1 MENEEKGILV
11 EQVVQAD
18 RIRTH
23 GKIHEWLFLLLR
35 FLYFGIGMLGVVL
48 GLALTYEIE
57 LNYVLLVIGTILI
70 CLLMT
75 AAWELPISRVIT
87 WPVVLGIFIMF
98 GVIFH
103 SSIFN
108 GLLGLYNIYAG
119 YINEYYSAKVS
130 LAAIESVS
138 GTSLLLTFLFITF
151 VLAAI
156 LSLGIIRSL
165 DGRVTAL
172 VFAVIFVLALAVGK
186 LPAMPAFLMMLF
198 VLVGMF
204 SLQYSRY
211 RESFSVRTVTVKMSS
226 SAFGMLR
233 WQISAVVAALF
244 LLLLPFS
251 RFIIGPAITDGYEA
265 QSQIREDIRNGDLL
279 KSMDTLWKKITRGEW
294 DWLPVDIIRSSGV
307 HGGKLSNVKEVRD
320 YDETHL
326 YLDISSDLNAP
337 LYIRGYVGSNYTGSG
352 WKELSDKQNEEG
364 LATGMDLISLSSQ
377 YYQVLENLY
386 NSGDESVARRD
397 LVISDVDANSA
408 FSYIPYGTD
417 LTNFTAGDPFD
428 AYPKQDTD
436 REIFSMYY
444 MNTQRLS
451 NIQKLETAG
460 ASVTSDASYRAFA
473 DSVYLTLPTEGLD
486 SFYEEYSGR
495 QFTSIA
501 DCVSFVRSTLE
512 AHATYTK
519 TPGATPRGNDYVE
532 YFLYEN
538 KQGVCTHFASAA
550 VLLFRLYG
558 IPARY
563 VEGYLV
569 RDLTSE
575 NGAQAIMDE
584 SAHAWAEIY
593 VNGVGWIPIEVTPG
607 FIDEDDLADSNTD
620 DATISSD
627 QLEDVT
633 NPAEPETE
641 EPQATVEGIF
651 ETTPETS
658 DVPEGS
664 SEETQAADQPSDQNQ
679 PTTSDQS
686 QQQSQSNSNNQNN
699 QDNSDDSKDNHF
711 LQLLIRVILIVLGCI
726 LFVVIL
732 LFGIIYQR
740 KVRLQ
745 RQEQHLKGEPKEALL
760 YALARMDALCE
771 VEGLEKISTATDA
784 ASLQESFPTMTQDKL
799 MWLQDLLQELTFSN
813 HAYGTELRDETAQL
827 YRDMASDATAR
838 QSRIKKLWYRYGRCF
853 C

>member
-11 EQVVQAD
+11 EQVVSAD

-23 GKIHEWLFLLLR
+23 GKFHEQLFLLLR
-35 FLYFGIGMLGVVL
+35 FLYFLIGMLGVVL
-48 GLALTYEIE
+48 GIALTYEIE
-57 LNYVLLVIGTILI
+57 LNYLLLVVGTVLI

-75 AAWELPISRVIT
+75 AAWELPISRLIS
-87 WPVVLGIFIMF
+87 WSVVLGIFVLF
-98 GVIFH
+98 GIIFH
-103 SSIFN
+103 SSILN
-108 GLLGLYNIYAG
+108 GLLGFYNIYAG
-119 YINEYYSAKVS
+119 YINEYYGAKVS
-130 LAAIESVS
+130 LAAIDPVS
-138 GTSLLLTFLFITF
+138 GTALLITLLF
-151 VLAAI
+151 VSMLLAAI
-156 LSLGIIRSL
+156 LSLGTIRSL

-172 VFAVIFVLALAVGK
+172 LFAAVFILALAVGE
-186 LPAMPAFLMMLF
+186 LPAMSAFLMMLF
-198 VLVGMF
+198 VLVGMS

-211 RESFSVRTVTVKMSS
+211 RESFSVRTVTVKMNS

-233 WQISAVVAALF
+233 WQTSAVIAALF
-244 LLLLPFS
+244 LLLLPVS
-251 RFIIGPAITDGYEA
+251 RFVIGPAFTEGYEA
-265 QSQIREDIRNGDLL
+265 QSQIREDIRNGDLI
-279 KSMDTLWKKITRGEW
+279 KSLETFWKKVTRGEW

-307 HGGKLSNVKEVRD
+307 HGGKLSNVKEIRD

-326 YLDISSDLNAP
+326 YLDISSDLKAP

-352 WKELSDKQNEEG
+352 WKELTDSQNEEG
-364 LATGMDLISLSSQ
+364 LATGQDLISLSSQ
-377 YYQVLENLY
+377 YYQVLESLY
-386 NSGDESVARRD
+386 NNGDASVARRD

-417 LTNFTAGDPFD
+417 LTNFTAGEPFD
-428 AYPKQDTD
+428 AYPRQDTD

-451 NIQKLETAG
+451 NIQKLELAGSSATA
-460 ASVTSDASYRAFA
+460 DASYRAFA
-473 DSVYLTLPTEGLD
+473 DSVYLALPTKGLD
-486 SFYEEYSGR
+486 SFYEEYSGK

-512 AHATYTK
+512 AHASYTK
-519 TPGATPRGNDYVE
+519 TPGSTPRGNDYVE

-569 RDLTSE
+569 RDLSSE

-607 FIDEDDLADSNTD
+607 FIDEEDLADSDTENS
-620 DATISSD
+620 TISSD
-627 QLEDVT
+627 QLENAT

-651 ETTPETS
+651 ETTPDQQTTES
-658 DVPEGS
+658 PQGS
-664 SEETQAADQPSDQNQ
+664 NEETQPQEQPSNQNQ
-679 PTTSDQS
+679 QQPTQP
-686 QQQSQSNSNNQNN
+686 QQSQSDPNNQNDSNN
-699 QDNSDDSKDNHF
+699 QDNHF
-711 LQLLIRVILIVLGCI
+711 WKVILRVVLIVLGCI
-726 LFVVIL
+726 LFVVLAI
-732 LFGIIYQR
+732 FGVIYQR
-740 KVRLQ
+740 KMRLQ
-745 RQEQHLKGEPKEALL
+745 NQEKHLKGEPKEALL

-771 VEGLEKISTATDA
+771 AEGVDKISVATDA
-784 ASLQESFPTMTQDKL
+784 EKLQASFPTMTQEKL
-799 MWLQDLLQELTFSN
+799 MWLQDLLQELTFSD
-813 HAYGTELRDETAQL
+813 HLYGSELRDETAQL
-827 YRDMASDATAR
+827 YRDMASDATMR
-838 QSRIKKLWYRYGRCF
+838 QGRLKRLWYRYGRCF

>member
-23 GKIHEWLFLLLR
+23 GKFHERLFLLLR
-35 FLYFGIGMLGVVL
+35 FLYFLIGMLGVVL
-48 GLALTYEIE
+48 GLALTYDLE
-57 LNYVLLVIGTILI
+57 LSYVLLVVGTVLI
-70 CLLMT
+70 CLLIT
-75 AAWELPISRVIT
+75 AAWELPVSRMIT
-87 WPVVLGIFIMF
+87 WPVLF
-98 GVIFH
+98 GVYILFGIVFH
-103 SSIFN
+103 SSIFD

-130 LAAIESVS
+130 LAAIEPVS
-138 GTSLLLTFLFITF
+138 STSYLITLLFITF
-151 VLAAI
+151 LLAAV
-156 LSLGIIRSL
+156 LSLGTIRSL

-172 VFAVIFVLALAVGK
+172 VFAVIFVLALAVGE

-226 SAFGMLR
+226 SVFGMLR
-233 WQISAVVAALF
+233 WQTSAVIAALF

-251 RFIIGPAITDGYEA
+251 RFVIGPAFTDGYEA
-265 QSQIREDIRNGDLL
+265 QSQMREDIRNGDLL
-279 KSMDTLWKKITRGEW
+279 KSMETFWKKVTRGEW

-307 HGGKLSNVKEVRD
+307 HGGRLSNVKEVRD

-386 NSGDESVARRD
+386 NNGDASVARRD

-417 LTNFTAGDPFD
+417 LANFTAGEPFD

-460 ASVTSDASYRAFA
+460 SAVTSDASYRAFA
-473 DSVYLTLPTEGLD
+473 DSVYLTLPTKGID
-486 SFYEEYSGR
+486 SFYEEYADKK
-495 QFTSIA
+495 FTSIA

-519 TPGATPRGNDYVE
+519 TPGSTPRGNDYVE

-569 RDLTSE
+569 RDLSSE

-584 SAHAWAEIY
+584 AAHAWAEIY

-607 FIDEDDLADSNTD
+607 FIDEDDLADSNTTD
-620 DATISSD
+620 STISSD
-627 QLEDVT
+627 QLENAT
-633 NPAEPETE
+633 NPAETEAE
-641 EPQATVEGIF
+641 EPKATVEGIF
-651 ETTPETS
+651 ETTPETTET
-658 DVPEGS
+658 PEGS
-664 SEETQAADQPSDQNQ
+664 SEETPAADQNQ
-679 PTTSDQS
+679 PIPPEQN
-686 QQQSQSNSNNQNN
+686 QQQSPSDPNNQNN
-699 QDNSDDSKDNHF
+699 QNNSDNSKDNHF
-711 LQLLIRVILIVLGCI
+711 LQLLIRVILIVLGCV
-726 LFVVIL
+726 LFVVL
-732 LFGIIYQR
+732 VLFGIIYQR
-740 KVRLQ
+740 KMRLQ

-760 YALARMDALCE
+760 YALARMDTLCE
-771 VEGLEKISTATDA
+771 AEGLDKISTATDA
-784 ASLQESFPTMTQDKL
+784 THLQESFPTMTQDKL
-799 MWLQDLLQELTFSN
+799 MWLQDLLQELTFSD

-838 QSRIKKLWYRYGRCF
+838 QSRIKRVWYRYGRCF

>member
-1 MENEEKGILV
+1 MG
-11 EQVVQAD
+11 
-18 RIRTH
+18 
-23 GKIHEWLFLLLR
+23 F
-35 FLYFGIGMLGVVL
+35 
-48 GLALTYEIE
+48 
-57 LNYVLLVIGTILI
+57 
-70 CLLMT
+70 
-75 AAWELPISRVIT
+75 
-87 WPVVLGIFIMF
+87 
-98 GVIFH
+98 
-103 SSIFN
+103 
-108 GLLGLYNIYAG
+108 YNSYAG
-119 YINEYYSAKVS
+119 YINEYYGTKVS
-130 LAAIESVS
+130 LAAIEPVS
-138 GTSLLLTFLFITF
+138 AVSYLITLLFAAFLIG
-151 VLAAI
+151 AI
-156 LSLGIIRSL
+156 LSLGTIRSL

-172 VFAVIFVLALAVGK
+172 LFGVIFILALAVGE
-186 LPAMPAFLMMLF
+186 LPAMPSFLMMLF
-198 VLVGMF
+198 VLIGMF

-211 RESFSVRTVTVKMSS
+211 RESLSVRTVTVKMSN

-233 WQISAVVAALF
+233 WQTSVVIAALF
-244 LLLLPFS
+244 LLLLPVS
-251 RFIIGPAITDGYEA
+251 RFMLGPAFTDGYEA

-279 KSMDTLWKKITRGEW
+279 KSLETFWKKVTRGEW

-320 YDETHL
+320 YNETHL
-326 YLDISSDLNAP
+326 YLDISSDLKAP

-352 WKELSDKQNEEG
+352 WRELSDKQNEEG

-408 FSYIPYGTD
+408 FSYIPYGTSLVD
-417 LTNFTAGDPFD
+417 FTAGEPFD
-428 AYPKQDTD
+428 AYPKQETD

-460 ASVTSDASYRAFA
+460 SYETQDASYRAFA
-473 DSVYLTLPTEGLD
+473 DSVYLSLPTKGLD
-486 SFYEEYSGR
+486 SFYEEYSGKK
-495 QFTSIA
+495 FTSIA

-512 AHATYTK
+512 AHASYTK
-519 TPGATPRGNDYVE
+519 TPGSTPRGNDYVE

-569 RDLTSE
+569 RDLESG

-584 SAHAWAEIY
+584 AAHAWAEIY
-593 VNGVGWIPIEVTPG
+593 VKGVGWIPIEVTPG
-607 FIDEDDLADSNTD
+607 FIDEADLADSND
-620 DATISSD
+620 GQDSTISSD
-627 QLEDVT
+627 QLENAT
-633 NPAEPETE
+633 NPAEPETQVE

-651 ETTPETS
+651 ETTPETTA
-658 DVPEGS
+658 EN
-664 SEETQAADQPSDQNQ
+664 EQPSEPAKPSEQNQ
-679 PTTSDQS
+679 PTAPN
-686 QQQSQSNSNNQNN
+686 QQQSQSDPNNQNN
-699 QDNSDDSKDNHF
+699 TDNSKDNHF
-711 LQLLIRVILIVLGCI
+711 FKLLMRVILIVLCCI
-726 LFVVIL
+726 LFIAL
-732 LFGIIYQR
+732 IIFGMIYQR
-740 KVRLQ
+740 KMRLK

-760 YALARMDALCE
+760 YALSRMDALCE
-771 VEGLEKISTATDA
+771 AENLEKISTAADA
-784 ASLQESFPTMTQDKL
+784 AALQESFPTITQEKL

-838 QSRIKKLWYRYGRCF
+838 QSRLKRMWYRYGRCF

>member
-1 MENEEKGILV
+1 
-11 EQVVQAD
+11 
-18 RIRTH
+18 
-23 GKIHEWLFLLLR
+23 
-35 FLYFGIGMLGVVL
+35 MLGVVL

-57 LNYVLLVIGTILI
+57 LNYVLLVVGTIVIGLLI
-70 CLLMT
+70 T
-75 AAWELPISRVIT
+75 AAWELPISRMIT
-87 WPVVLGIFIMF
+87 WPVLFGIYLLAGI
-98 GVIFH
+98 VFH
-103 SSIFN
+103 NSIFS
-108 GLLGLYNIYAG
+108 GLLGFYNSYAG
-119 YINEYYSAKVS
+119 YINEYYGTKVS
-130 LAAIESVS
+130 LAAIEPVS
-138 GTSLLLTFLFITF
+138 AVSYLITLLFAAFLIG
-151 VLAAI
+151 AI
-156 LSLGIIRSL
+156 LSLGTIRSL

-172 VFAVIFVLALAVGK
+172 LFGVIFILALAVGE
-186 LPAMPAFLMMLF
+186 LPAMPSFLMMLF
-198 VLVGMF
+198 VLIGMF

-211 RESFSVRTVTVKMSS
+211 RESLSVRTVTVKMSN

-233 WQISAVVAALF
+233 WQTSVVIAALF
-244 LLLLPFS
+244 LLLLPVS
-251 RFIIGPAITDGYEA
+251 RFMLGPAFTDGYEA

-279 KSMDTLWKKITRGEW
+279 KSLETFWKKVTRGEW

-320 YDETHL
+320 YNETHL
-326 YLDISSDLNAP
+326 YLDISSDLKAP

-352 WKELSDKQNEEG
+352 WRELSDKQNEEG

-408 FSYIPYGTD
+408 FSYIPYGTSLVD
-417 LTNFTAGDPFD
+417 FTAGEPFD
-428 AYPKQDTD
+428 AYPKQETD

-460 ASVTSDASYRAFA
+460 SSETQDASYRAFA
-473 DSVYLTLPTEGLD
+473 DSVYLSLPTKGLD
-486 SFYEEYSGR
+486 SFYEEYSGKK
-495 QFTSIA
+495 FTSIA

-512 AHATYTK
+512 AHASYTK
-519 TPGATPRGNDYVE
+519 TPGSTPRRNDYVE

-569 RDLTSE
+569 RDLESG

-584 SAHAWAEIY
+584 AAHAWAEIY
-593 VNGVGWIPIEVTPG
+593 VKGVGWIPIEVTPG
-607 FIDEDDLADSNTD
+607 FIDEADLADSND
-620 DATISSD
+620 GQDSTISSD
-627 QLEDVT
+627 QLENAT
-633 NPAEPETE
+633 NPAEPETQVE

-651 ETTPETS
+651 ETTPETTA
-658 DVPEGS
+658 EN
-664 SEETQAADQPSDQNQ
+664 EQPSEPAKPSEQNQ
-679 PTTSDQS
+679 PTAPN
-686 QQQSQSNSNNQNN
+686 QQQSQSDPNNQNN
-699 QDNSDDSKDNHF
+699 TDNSKDNHF
-711 LQLLIRVILIVLGCI
+711 FKLLMHVILIVLCCI
-726 LFVVIL
+726 LFIAL
-732 LFGIIYQR
+732 IIFGMIYQR
-740 KVRLQ
+740 KMRLK

-760 YALARMDALCE
+760 YALSRMDALCE
-771 VEGLEKISTATDA
+771 AENLEKISTAADA
-784 ASLQESFPTMTQDKL
+784 AALQESFPTITQEKL

-838 QSRIKKLWYRYGRCF
+838 QSRLKRMWYRYGRCF

>member
-1 MENEEKGILV
+1 
-11 EQVVQAD
+11 
-18 RIRTH
+18 
-23 GKIHEWLFLLLR
+23 
-35 FLYFGIGMLGVVL
+35 
-48 GLALTYEIE
+48 
-57 LNYVLLVIGTILI
+57 
-70 CLLMT
+70 
-75 AAWELPISRVIT
+75 
-87 WPVVLGIFIMF
+87 
-98 GVIFH
+98 
-103 SSIFN
+103 
-108 GLLGLYNIYAG
+108 
-119 YINEYYSAKVS
+119 
-130 LAAIESVS
+130 
-138 GTSLLLTFLFITF
+138 
-151 VLAAI
+151 
-156 LSLGIIRSL
+156 
-165 DGRVTAL
+165 
-172 VFAVIFVLALAVGK
+172 
-186 LPAMPAFLMMLF
+186 
-198 VLVGMF
+198 MF

-211 RESFSVRTVTVKMSS
+211 RESLSVRTVTVKMSN

-233 WQISAVVAALF
+233 WQTSVVIAALF
-244 LLLLPFS
+244 LLLLPVS
-251 RFIIGPAITDGYEA
+251 RFMLGPAFTDGYEA

-279 KSMDTLWKKITRGEW
+279 KSLETFWKKVTRGEW

-320 YDETHL
+320 YNETHL
-326 YLDISSDLNAP
+326 YLDISSDLKAP

-352 WKELSDKQNEEG
+352 WRELSDKQNEDG

-408 FSYIPYGTD
+408 FSYIPYGTSLVD
-417 LTNFTAGDPFD
+417 FTAGEPFD
-428 AYPKQDTD
+428 AYPKQETD

-460 ASVTSDASYRAFA
+460 SYETQDASYRAFA
-473 DSVYLTLPTEGLD
+473 DSVYLSLPTKGLD
-486 SFYEEYSGR
+486 SFYEEYSGKK
-495 QFTSIA
+495 FTSIA

-512 AHATYTK
+512 AHASYTK
-519 TPGATPRGNDYVE
+519 TPGSTPRGNDYVE

-569 RDLTSE
+569 RDLESG

-584 SAHAWAEIY
+584 AAHAWAEIY
-593 VNGVGWIPIEVTPG
+593 VKGVGWIPIEVTPG
-607 FIDEDDLADSNTD
+607 FIDEADLADSND
-620 DATISSD
+620 GQDSTISSD
-627 QLEDVT
+627 QLENAT
-633 NPAEPETE
+633 NPAEPETQVE

-651 ETTPETS
+651 ETTPETTA
-658 DVPEGS
+658 EN
-664 SEETQAADQPSDQNQ
+664 EQPSEPAKPSEQNQ
-679 PTTSDQS
+679 PTAPN
-686 QQQSQSNSNNQNN
+686 QQQSQSDPNNQNN
-699 QDNSDDSKDNHF
+699 TDNSKDNHF
-711 LQLLIRVILIVLGCI
+711 FKLLMRVILIVLCCI
-726 LFVVIL
+726 LFIAL
-732 LFGIIYQR
+732 IIFGMIYQR
-740 KVRLQ
+740 KMRLK

-760 YALARMDALCE
+760 YALFRMDALCE
-771 VEGLEKISTATDA
+771 AENLEKISTAADA
-784 ASLQESFPTMTQDKL
+784 AALQESFPTITQEKL

-838 QSRIKKLWYRYGRCF
+838 QSRLKRMWYRYGRCF

>member
-1 MENEEKGILV
+1 MITL
-11 EQVVQAD
+11 
-18 RIRTH
+18 
-23 GKIHEWLFLLLR
+23 LFAA
-35 FLYFGIGMLGVVL
+35 FLIG
-48 GLALTYEIE
+48 
-57 LNYVLLVIGTILI
+57 
-70 CLLMT
+70 
-75 AAWELPISRVIT
+75 
-87 WPVVLGIFIMF
+87 
-98 GVIFH
+98 
-103 SSIFN
+103 
-108 GLLGLYNIYAG
+108 
-119 YINEYYSAKVS
+119 
-130 LAAIESVS
+130 
-138 GTSLLLTFLFITF
+138 
-151 VLAAI
+151 AI
-156 LSLGIIRSL
+156 LSLGTIRSL

-172 VFAVIFVLALAVGK
+172 LFGVIFILALAVGE
-186 LPAMPAFLMMLF
+186 LPAMPSFLMMLF
-198 VLVGMF
+198 VLIGMF

-211 RESFSVRTVTVKMSS
+211 RESLSVRTVTVKMSN

-233 WQISAVVAALF
+233 WQTSVVIAALF
-244 LLLLPFS
+244 LLLLPVS
-251 RFIIGPAITDGYEA
+251 RFMLGPAFTDGYEA

-279 KSMDTLWKKITRGEW
+279 KSLETFWKKVTRGEW

-320 YDETHL
+320 YNETHL
-326 YLDISSDLNAP
+326 YLDISSDLKAP

-352 WKELSDKQNEEG
+352 WRELSDKQNEEG

-408 FSYIPYGTD
+408 FSYIPYGTSLVD
-417 LTNFTAGDPFD
+417 FTAGEPFD
-428 AYPKQDTD
+428 AYPKQETD

-460 ASVTSDASYRAFA
+460 SYETQDASYRAFA
-473 DSVYLTLPTEGLD
+473 DSVYLSLPTKGLD
-486 SFYEEYSGR
+486 SFYEEYSGKK
-495 QFTSIA
+495 FTSIA

-512 AHATYTK
+512 AHASYTK
-519 TPGATPRGNDYVE
+519 IPGSTPRGNDYVE

-569 RDLTSE
+569 RDLESG

-584 SAHAWAEIY
+584 AAHAWAEIY
-593 VNGVGWIPIEVTPG
+593 VKGVGWIPIEVTPG
-607 FIDEDDLADSNTD
+607 FIDEADLADSND
-620 DATISSD
+620 GQDSTISSD
-627 QLEDVT
+627 QLENAT
-633 NPAEPETE
+633 NPAEPETQVE

-651 ETTPETS
+651 ETTPETTA
-658 DVPEGS
+658 EN
-664 SEETQAADQPSDQNQ
+664 EQPSEPAKPSEQNQ
-679 PTTSDQS
+679 PTAPN
-686 QQQSQSNSNNQNN
+686 QQQSQSDPNNQNN
-699 QDNSDDSKDNHF
+699 TDNSKDNHF
-711 LQLLIRVILIVLGCI
+711 FKLLMRVILIVLCCI
-726 LFVVIL
+726 LFIAL
-732 LFGIIYQR
+732 IIFGMIYQR
-740 KVRLQ
+740 KMRLK

-760 YALARMDALCE
+760 YALSRMDALCE
-771 VEGLEKISTATDA
+771 AENLEKISTAADA
-784 ASLQESFPTMTQDKL
+784 AALQESFPTITQEKL

-838 QSRIKKLWYRYGRCF
+838 QSRLKRMWYRYGRCF

>member
-1 MENEEKGILV
+1 
-11 EQVVQAD
+11 
-18 RIRTH
+18 
-23 GKIHEWLFLLLR
+23 
-35 FLYFGIGMLGVVL
+35 MLGVVL

-57 LNYVLLVIGTILI
+57 LNYVLLVVGTIVIGLLI
-70 CLLMT
+70 T
-75 AAWELPISRVIT
+75 AAWELPISRMIT
-87 WPVVLGIFIMF
+87 WPVLFGIYLLAGI
-98 GVIFH
+98 VFH
-103 SSIFN
+103 NSIFS
-108 GLLGLYNIYAG
+108 GLLGFYNSYAG
-119 YINEYYSAKVS
+119 YINEYYGTKVS
-130 LAAIESVS
+130 LAAIEPVS
-138 GTSLLLTFLFITF
+138 AVSYLITLLFAAFLIG
-151 VLAAI
+151 AI
-156 LSLGIIRSL
+156 LSLGTIRSL

-172 VFAVIFVLALAVGK
+172 LFGVIFILALAVGE
-186 LPAMPAFLMMLF
+186 LPAMPSFLMMLF
-198 VLVGMF
+198 VLIGMF

-211 RESFSVRTVTVKMSS
+211 RESLSVRTVTVKMSN

-233 WQISAVVAALF
+233 WQTSVVIAALF
-244 LLLLPFS
+244 LLLLPVS
-251 RFIIGPAITDGYEA
+251 RFMLGPAFTDGYEA

-279 KSMDTLWKKITRGEW
+279 KSLETFWKKVTRGEW

-320 YDETHL
+320 YNETHL
-326 YLDISSDLNAP
+326 YLDISSDLKAP

-352 WKELSDKQNEEG
+352 WRELSDKQNEEG

-377 YYQVLENLY
+377 YYQVLESLY

-408 FSYIPYGTD
+408 FSYIPYGTSLVD
-417 LTNFTAGDPFD
+417 FTAGEPFD
-428 AYPKQDTD
+428 AYPKQETD

-460 ASVTSDASYRAFA
+460 SYETQDASYRAFA
-473 DSVYLTLPTEGLD
+473 DSVYLSLPTKGLD
-486 SFYEEYSGR
+486 SFYEEYSGKK
-495 QFTSIA
+495 FTSIA

-512 AHATYTK
+512 AHASYTK
-519 TPGATPRGNDYVE
+519 TPGSTPRGNDYVE

-569 RDLTSE
+569 RDLQSG

-584 SAHAWAEIY
+584 AAHAWAEIY
-593 VNGVGWIPIEVTPG
+593 VKGVGWIPIEVTPG
-607 FIDEDDLADSNTD
+607 FIDEADLADSND
-620 DATISSD
+620 GQDSTISSD
-627 QLEDVT
+627 QLENAT
-633 NPAEPETE
+633 NPAEPETQVE

-651 ETTPETS
+651 ETTPETTA
-658 DVPEGS
+658 EN
-664 SEETQAADQPSDQNQ
+664 EQPSEPAKPSEQNQ
-679 PTTSDQS
+679 PTAPN
-686 QQQSQSNSNNQNN
+686 QQQSQSDPNNQNN
-699 QDNSDDSKDNHF
+699 TDNSKDNHF
-711 LQLLIRVILIVLGCI
+711 FKLLMRVILIVLCCI
-726 LFVVIL
+726 LFIAL
-732 LFGIIYQR
+732 IIFGMIYQR
-740 KVRLQ
+740 KMRLK
-745 RQEQHLKGEPKEALL
+745 RQEQHLKCEPKEALL
-760 YALARMDALCE
+760 YALSRMDALCE
-771 VEGLEKISTATDA
+771 AENLEKISTAADA
-784 ASLQESFPTMTQDKL
+784 AALQESFPTITQEKL

-838 QSRIKKLWYRYGRCF
+838 QSRLKRMWYRYGRCF

>member
-1 MENEEKGILV
+1 
-11 EQVVQAD
+11 
-18 RIRTH
+18 
-23 GKIHEWLFLLLR
+23 
-35 FLYFGIGMLGVVL
+35 MLGVVL

-57 LNYVLLVIGTILI
+57 LNYVLLVVGTIVIGLLI
-70 CLLMT
+70 T
-75 AAWELPISRVIT
+75 AAWELPISRMIT
-87 WPVVLGIFIMF
+87 WPVLFGIYLLAGI
-98 GVIFH
+98 VFH
-103 SSIFN
+103 NSIFS
-108 GLLGLYNIYAG
+108 GLLGFYNSYAG
-119 YINEYYSAKVS
+119 YINEYYGTKVS
-130 LAAIESVS
+130 LAAIEPVS
-138 GTSLLLTFLFITF
+138 AVSYLITLLFAAFLIG
-151 VLAAI
+151 AI
-156 LSLGIIRSL
+156 LSLGTIRSL

-172 VFAVIFVLALAVGK
+172 LFGVIFILALAVGE
-186 LPAMPAFLMMLF
+186 LPAMPSFLMMLF
-198 VLVGMF
+198 VLIGTF

-211 RESFSVRTVTVKMSS
+211 RESLSVRTVTVKMSN

-233 WQISAVVAALF
+233 WQTSVVIAALF
-244 LLLLPFS
+244 LLLLPVS
-251 RFIIGPAITDGYEA
+251 RFMLGPAFTDGYEA

-279 KSMDTLWKKITRGEW
+279 KSLETFWKKVTRGEW

-320 YDETHL
+320 YNETHL
-326 YLDISSDLNAP
+326 YLDISSDLKAP

-352 WKELSDKQNEEG
+352 WRELSDKQNEEG

-408 FSYIPYGTD
+408 FSYIPYGTSLVD
-417 LTNFTAGDPFD
+417 FTAGEPFD
-428 AYPKQDTD
+428 AYPKQETD

-460 ASVTSDASYRAFA
+460 SYETQDASYRAFA
-473 DSVYLTLPTEGLD
+473 DSVYLSLPTKGLD
-486 SFYEEYSGR
+486 SFYEEYSGKK
-495 QFTSIA
+495 FTSIA

-512 AHATYTK
+512 AHASYTK
-519 TPGATPRGNDYVE
+519 TPGSTPRGNDYVE

-569 RDLTSE
+569 RDLESG

-584 SAHAWAEIY
+584 AAHAWAEIY
-593 VNGVGWIPIEVTPG
+593 VKGVGWIPIEVTPG
-607 FIDEDDLADSNTD
+607 FIDEADLADSND
-620 DATISSD
+620 GQDSTISSD
-627 QLEDVT
+627 QLENAT
-633 NPAEPETE
+633 NPAEPETQVE

-651 ETTPETS
+651 ETTPETTA
-658 DVPEGS
+658 EN
-664 SEETQAADQPSDQNQ
+664 EQPSEPAKPSEQNQ
-679 PTTSDQS
+679 PTAPN
-686 QQQSQSNSNNQNN
+686 QQQSQSDPNNQNN
-699 QDNSDDSKDNHF
+699 TDNSKDNHF
-711 LQLLIRVILIVLGCI
+711 FKLLMRVILIVLCCI
-726 LFVVIL
+726 LFIAL
-732 LFGIIYQR
+732 IIFGMIYQR
-740 KVRLQ
+740 KMRLK

-760 YALARMDALCE
+760 YALSRMDALCE
-771 VEGLEKISTATDA
+771 AENLEKISTAADA
-784 ASLQESFPTMTQDKL
+784 AALQESFPTITQEKL

-838 QSRIKKLWYRYGRCF
+838 QSRLKRMWYRYGRCF

>member
-1 MENEEKGILV
+1 
-11 EQVVQAD
+11 
-18 RIRTH
+18 
-23 GKIHEWLFLLLR
+23 
-35 FLYFGIGMLGVVL
+35 MLGVVL

-57 LNYVLLVIGTILI
+57 LNYVLLVVGTIVIGLLI
-70 CLLMT
+70 T
-75 AAWELPISRVIT
+75 AAWELPISRMIT
-87 WPVVLGIFIMF
+87 WPVLFGIYLLAGI
-98 GVIFH
+98 VFH
-103 SSIFN
+103 NSIFS
-108 GLLGLYNIYAG
+108 GLLGFYNSYAG
-119 YINEYYSAKVS
+119 YINEYYGTKVS
-130 LAAIESVS
+130 LAAIEPVS
-138 GTSLLLTFLFITF
+138 AVSYLITLLFAAFLIG
-151 VLAAI
+151 AI
-156 LSLGIIRSL
+156 LSLGTIRSL

-172 VFAVIFVLALAVGK
+172 LFGVIFILALAVGE
-186 LPAMPAFLMMLF
+186 LPAMPSFLMMLF
-198 VLVGMF
+198 VLIGMF

-211 RESFSVRTVTVKMSS
+211 RESLSVRTVTVKMSN

-233 WQISAVVAALF
+233 WQTSVVIAALF
-244 LLLLPFS
+244 LLLLPVS
-251 RFIIGPAITDGYEA
+251 RFMLGPAFTDGYEA

-279 KSMDTLWKKITRGEW
+279 KSLETFWKKVTRGEW

-320 YDETHL
+320 YNETHL
-326 YLDISSDLNAP
+326 YLDISSDLKAP

-352 WKELSDKQNEEG
+352 WRELSDKQNEEG

-408 FSYIPYGTD
+408 FSYIPYGTSLVD
-417 LTNFTAGDPFD
+417 FTAGEPFD
-428 AYPKQDTD
+428 AYPKQETD

-460 ASVTSDASYRAFA
+460 SSETQDASYRAFA
-473 DSVYLTLPTEGLD
+473 DSVYLSLPTKGLD
-486 SFYEEYSGR
+486 SFYEEYSGKK
-495 QFTSIA
+495 FTSIA

-512 AHATYTK
+512 AHASYTK
-519 TPGATPRGNDYVE
+519 TPGSTPRGNDYVE

-569 RDLTSE
+569 RDLESG

-584 SAHAWAEIY
+584 AAHAWAEIY
-593 VNGVGWIPIEVTPG
+593 VKGVGWIPIEVTPG
-607 FIDEDDLADSNTD
+607 FIDEADLADSND
-620 DATISSD
+620 GQDSTISSD
-627 QLEDVT
+627 QLENAT
-633 NPAEPETE
+633 NPAEPETQVE

-651 ETTPETS
+651 ETTPETTA
-658 DVPEGS
+658 EN
-664 SEETQAADQPSDQNQ
+664 EQPSEPAKPSEQNQ
-679 PTTSDQS
+679 PTAPN
-686 QQQSQSNSNNQNN
+686 QQQSQSDPNNQNN
-699 QDNSDDSKDNHF
+699 TDNSKDNHF
-711 LQLLIRVILIVLGCI
+711 FKLLMRVILIVLCCI
-726 LFVVIL
+726 LFIAL
-732 LFGIIYQR
+732 IIFGMIYQR
-740 KVRLQ
+740 KMRLK

-760 YALARMDALCE
+760 YALSRMDALCE
-771 VEGLEKISTATDA
+771 AENLEKISTAADA
-784 ASLQESFPTMTQDKL
+784 AALQESFPTITQEKL

-838 QSRIKKLWYRYGRCF
+838 QSRLKRMWYRYGRCF

>member
-23 GKIHEWLFLLLR
+23 GKFHERLFLLLR
-35 FLYFGIGMLGVVL
+35 IIYFLIGMLGVVL

-57 LNYVLLVIGTILI
+57 LNYVLLVVGTIVIGLLI
-70 CLLMT
+70 T
-75 AAWELPISRVIT
+75 AAWELPISRMIT
-87 WPVVLGIFIMF
+87 WPVLFGIYLLAGI
-98 GVIFH
+98 VFH
-103 SSIFN
+103 NSIFS
-108 GLLGLYNIYAG
+108 GLLGFYNSYAG
-119 YINEYYSAKVS
+119 YINEYYGTKVS
-130 LAAIESVS
+130 LAAIEPVS
-138 GTSLLLTFLFITF
+138 AASYLITLLFAAFLIG
-151 VLAAI
+151 AI
-156 LSLGIIRSL
+156 LSLGTIRSL

-172 VFAVIFVLALAVGK
+172 LFGVIFILALAVGE
-186 LPAMPAFLMMLF
+186 LPAMPSFLMMLF
-198 VLVGMF
+198 VLIGMF

-211 RESFSVRTVTVKMSS
+211 RESLSVRTVTVKMSN

-233 WQISAVVAALF
+233 WQTSVVIAALF
-244 LLLLPFS
+244 LLLLPVS
-251 RFIIGPAITDGYEA
+251 RFMLGPAFTDGYEA

-279 KSMDTLWKKITRGEW
+279 KSLETFWKKVTRGEW

-320 YDETHL
+320 YNETHL
-326 YLDISSDLNAP
+326 YLDISSDLKAP

-352 WKELSDKQNEEG
+352 WRELSDKQNEEG

-408 FSYIPYGTD
+408 FSYIPYGTSLVD
-417 LTNFTAGDPFD
+417 FTAGEPFD
-428 AYPKQDTD
+428 AYPKQETD

-460 ASVTSDASYRAFA
+460 SYETQDASYRAFA
-473 DSVYLTLPTEGLD
+473 DSVYLSLPTKGLD
-486 SFYEEYSGR
+486 SFYEEYSGKK
-495 QFTSIA
+495 FTSIA

-512 AHATYTK
+512 AHASYTK
-519 TPGATPRGNDYVE
+519 IPGSTPRGNDYVE

-558 IPARY
+558 VPARY

-569 RDLTSE
+569 RDLQSG

-584 SAHAWAEIY
+584 AAHAWAEIY
-593 VNGVGWIPIEVTPG
+593 VKGVGWIPIEVTPG
-607 FIDEDDLADSNTD
+607 FIDEADLADSND
-620 DATISSD
+620 GQDSTISSD
-627 QLEDVT
+627 QLENAT
-633 NPAEPETE
+633 NPAEPETQVE

-651 ETTPETS
+651 ETTPETTA
-658 DVPEGS
+658 EN
-664 SEETQAADQPSDQNQ
+664 EQPSEPAKPSEQNQ
-679 PTTSDQS
+679 PTAPN
-686 QQQSQSNSNNQNN
+686 QQQSQSDPNNQNN
-699 QDNSDDSKDNHF
+699 TDNSKDNHF
-711 LQLLIRVILIVLGCI
+711 FKLLMRVILIVLCCI
-726 LFVVIL
+726 LFIAL
-732 LFGIIYQR
+732 IIFGMIYQR
-740 KVRLQ
+740 KMRLK

-760 YALARMDALCE
+760 YALSRMDALCE
-771 VEGLEKISTATDA
+771 AENLEKISTAADA
-784 ASLQESFPTMTQDKL
+784 AALQESFPTITQEKL

-838 QSRIKKLWYRYGRCF
+838 QSRLKRMWYRYGRCF

>member
-1 MENEEKGILV
+1 
-11 EQVVQAD
+11 
-18 RIRTH
+18 
-23 GKIHEWLFLLLR
+23 
-35 FLYFGIGMLGVVL
+35 MLGVVL

-57 LNYVLLVIGTILI
+57 LNYVLLVVGTIVIGLLI
-70 CLLMT
+70 T
-75 AAWELPISRVIT
+75 AAWELPISRMIT
-87 WPVVLGIFIMF
+87 WPVLFGIYLLAGI
-98 GVIFH
+98 VFH
-103 SSIFN
+103 NSIFS
-108 GLLGLYNIYAG
+108 GLLGFYNSYAG
-119 YINEYYSAKVS
+119 YINEYYGIKVS
-130 LAAIESVS
+130 LAAIEPVS
-138 GTSLLLTFLFITF
+138 AASYLITLLFAAFLIG
-151 VLAAI
+151 AI
-156 LSLGIIRSL
+156 LSLGTIRSL

-172 VFAVIFVLALAVGK
+172 LFGVIFILALAVGE
-186 LPAMPAFLMMLF
+186 LPAMPSFLMMLF
-198 VLVGMF
+198 VLIGTF

-211 RESFSVRTVTVKMSS
+211 RESLSVRTVTVKMSN

-233 WQISAVVAALF
+233 WQTSVVIAALF
-244 LLLLPFS
+244 LLLLPVS
-251 RFIIGPAITDGYEA
+251 RFMLGPAFTDGYEA

-279 KSMDTLWKKITRGEW
+279 KSLETFWKKVTRGEW

-320 YDETHL
+320 YNETHL
-326 YLDISSDLNAP
+326 YLDISSDLKAP

-352 WKELSDKQNEEG
+352 WRELSDKQNEEG

-408 FSYIPYGTD
+408 FSYIPYGTSLVD
-417 LTNFTAGDPFD
+417 FTAGEPFD
-428 AYPKQDTD
+428 AYPKQETD

-460 ASVTSDASYRAFA
+460 SYETQDASYRAFA
-473 DSVYLTLPTEGLD
+473 DSVYLSLPTKGLD
-486 SFYEEYSGR
+486 SFYEEYSGKK
-495 QFTSIA
+495 FTSIA

-512 AHATYTK
+512 AHASYTK
-519 TPGATPRGNDYVE
+519 TPGSTPRGNDYVE

-569 RDLTSE
+569 RDLQSG

-584 SAHAWAEIY
+584 AAHAWAEIY
-593 VNGVGWIPIEVTPG
+593 VKGVGWIPIEVTPG
-607 FIDEDDLADSNTD
+607 FIDEADLADSND
-620 DATISSD
+620 GQDSTISSD
-627 QLEDVT
+627 QLENAT
-633 NPAEPETE
+633 NPAEPETQVE

-651 ETTPETS
+651 ETTPETTA
-658 DVPEGS
+658 EN
-664 SEETQAADQPSDQNQ
+664 EQPSEPAKPSEQNQ
-679 PTTSDQS
+679 PTAPN
-686 QQQSQSNSNNQNN
+686 QQQSQSDPNNQNN
-699 QDNSDDSKDNHF
+699 TDNSKDNHF
-711 LQLLIRVILIVLGCI
+711 FKLLMRVILIVLCCI
-726 LFVVIL
+726 LFIAL
-732 LFGIIYQR
+732 IIFGMIYQR
-740 KVRLQ
+740 KMRLK

-760 YALARMDALCE
+760 YALSRMDALCE
-771 VEGLEKISTATDA
+771 AENLEKISTAADA
-784 ASLQESFPTMTQDKL
+784 AALQESFPTITQEKL

-838 QSRIKKLWYRYGRCF
+838 QSRLKRMWYRYGRCF

>member
-1 MENEEKGILV
+1 MITL
-11 EQVVQAD
+11 
-18 RIRTH
+18 
-23 GKIHEWLFLLLR
+23 LFAA
-35 FLYFGIGMLGVVL
+35 FLIG
-48 GLALTYEIE
+48 
-57 LNYVLLVIGTILI
+57 
-70 CLLMT
+70 
-75 AAWELPISRVIT
+75 
-87 WPVVLGIFIMF
+87 
-98 GVIFH
+98 
-103 SSIFN
+103 
-108 GLLGLYNIYAG
+108 
-119 YINEYYSAKVS
+119 
-130 LAAIESVS
+130 
-138 GTSLLLTFLFITF
+138 
-151 VLAAI
+151 AI
-156 LSLGIIRSL
+156 LSLGTIRSL

-172 VFAVIFVLALAVGK
+172 LFGVIFILALAVGE
-186 LPAMPAFLMMLF
+186 LPAMPSFLMMLF
-198 VLVGMF
+198 VLIGMF

-211 RESFSVRTVTVKMSS
+211 RESLSVRTVTVKMSN

-233 WQISAVVAALF
+233 WQTSVVIAALF
-244 LLLLPFS
+244 LLLLPVS
-251 RFIIGPAITDGYEA
+251 RFMLGPAFTDGYEA

-279 KSMDTLWKKITRGEW
+279 KSLETFWKKVTRGEW

-320 YDETHL
+320 YNETHL
-326 YLDISSDLNAP
+326 YLDISSDLKAP

-352 WKELSDKQNEEG
+352 WRELSDKQNEEG

-408 FSYIPYGTD
+408 FSYIPYGTSLVD
-417 LTNFTAGDPFD
+417 FTAGEPFD
-428 AYPKQDTD
+428 AYPKQETD

-460 ASVTSDASYRAFA
+460 SYETQDASYRAFA
-473 DSVYLTLPTEGLD
+473 DSVYLSLPTKGLD
-486 SFYEEYSGR
+486 SFYEEYSGKK
-495 QFTSIA
+495 FTSIA

-512 AHATYTK
+512 AHASYTK
-519 TPGATPRGNDYVE
+519 TPGSTPRGNDYVE

-569 RDLTSE
+569 RDLESG

-584 SAHAWAEIY
+584 AAHAWAEIY
-593 VNGVGWIPIEVTPG
+593 VKGVGWIPIEVTPG
-607 FIDEDDLADSNTD
+607 FIDEADLADSND
-620 DATISSD
+620 GQDSTISSD
-627 QLEDVT
+627 QLENAT
-633 NPAEPETE
+633 NPAEPETQVE

-651 ETTPETS
+651 ETTPETTA
-658 DVPEGS
+658 EN
-664 SEETQAADQPSDQNQ
+664 EQPSEPAKPSEQNQ
-679 PTTSDQS
+679 PTAPN
-686 QQQSQSNSNNQNN
+686 QQQSQSDPNNQNN
-699 QDNSDDSKDNHF
+699 TDNSKDNHF
-711 LQLLIRVILIVLGCI
+711 FKLLMRVILIVLCCI
-726 LFVVIL
+726 LFIAL
-732 LFGIIYQR
+732 IIFGMIYQR
-740 KVRLQ
+740 KMRLK

-760 YALARMDALCE
+760 YALSRMDALCE
-771 VEGLEKISTATDA
+771 AENLEKISTAADA
-784 ASLQESFPTMTQDKL
+784 AALQESFPTITQEKL

-838 QSRIKKLWYRYGRCF
+838 QSRLKRMWYRYGRCF

>member
-1 MENEEKGILV
+1 
-11 EQVVQAD
+11 
-18 RIRTH
+18 
-23 GKIHEWLFLLLR
+23 
-35 FLYFGIGMLGVVL
+35 MLGVVL

-57 LNYVLLVIGTILI
+57 LNYVLLVVGTIVIGLLI
-70 CLLMT
+70 T
-75 AAWELPISRVIT
+75 AAWELPISRMIT
-87 WPVVLGIFIMF
+87 WPVLFGIYLLAGI
-98 GVIFH
+98 VFH
-103 SSIFN
+103 NSIFS
-108 GLLGLYNIYAG
+108 GLLGFYNSYAG
-119 YINEYYSAKVS
+119 YINEYYGTKVS
-130 LAAIESVS
+130 LAAIEPVS
-138 GTSLLLTFLFITF
+138 AVSYLITLLFAAFLIG
-151 VLAAI
+151 AI
-156 LSLGIIRSL
+156 LSLGTIRSL

-172 VFAVIFVLALAVGK
+172 LFGVIFILALAVGE
-186 LPAMPAFLMMLF
+186 LPAMPSFLMMLF
-198 VLVGMF
+198 VLIGMF

-211 RESFSVRTVTVKMSS
+211 RESLSVRTVTVKMSN

-233 WQISAVVAALF
+233 WQTSVVIAALF
-244 LLLLPFS
+244 LLLLPVS
-251 RFIIGPAITDGYEA
+251 RFMLGPAFTDGYEA

-279 KSMDTLWKKITRGEW
+279 KSLETFWKKVTRGEW

-320 YDETHL
+320 YNETHL
-326 YLDISSDLNAP
+326 YLDISSDLKAP

-352 WKELSDKQNEEG
+352 WRELSDKQNEEG

-408 FSYIPYGTD
+408 FSYIPYGTSLVD
-417 LTNFTAGDPFD
+417 FTAGEPFD
-428 AYPKQDTD
+428 AYPKQETD

-460 ASVTSDASYRAFA
+460 SYETQDASYRAFA
-473 DSVYLTLPTEGLD
+473 DSVYLSLPTKGLD
-486 SFYEEYSGR
+486 SFYEEYSGKK
-495 QFTSIA
+495 FTSIA

-512 AHATYTK
+512 AHASYTK
-519 TPGATPRGNDYVE
+519 TPGSTPRGNDYVE

-569 RDLTSE
+569 RDLESG

-584 SAHAWAEIY
+584 AAHAWAEIY
-593 VNGVGWIPIEVTPG
+593 VKGVGWIPIEVTPG
-607 FIDEDDLADSNTD
+607 FIDEADLADSND
-620 DATISSD
+620 GQDSTISSD
-627 QLEDVT
+627 QLENAT
-633 NPAEPETE
+633 NPAEPETQVE

-651 ETTPETS
+651 ETTPETTA
-658 DVPEGS
+658 EN
-664 SEETQAADQPSDQNQ
+664 EQPSEPAKPSEQNQ
-679 PTTSDQS
+679 PTAPN
-686 QQQSQSNSNNQNN
+686 QQQSQSDPNNQNN
-699 QDNSDDSKDNHF
+699 TDNSKDNHF
-711 LQLLIRVILIVLGCI
+711 FKLLMRVILIVLCCI
-726 LFVVIL
+726 LFIAL
-732 LFGIIYQR
+732 IIFGMIYQR
-740 KVRLQ
+740 KMRLK

-760 YALARMDALCE
+760 YALSRMDALCE
-771 VEGLEKISTATDA
+771 AENLEKISTAADA
-784 ASLQESFPTMTQDKL
+784 AALQESFQTITQEKL

-838 QSRIKKLWYRYGRCF
+838 QSRLKRMWYRYGRCF

>member
-23 GKIHEWLFLLLR
+23 GKFHERLFLLLR
-35 FLYFGIGMLGVVL
+35 IIYFLIGMLGVVL

-57 LNYVLLVIGTILI
+57 LNYVLLVVGTIVIGLLI
-70 CLLMT
+70 T
-75 AAWELPISRVIT
+75 AAWELPISRMIT
-87 WPVVLGIFIMF
+87 WPVLFGIYLLAGI
-98 GVIFH
+98 VFH
-103 SSIFN
+103 NSIFS
-108 GLLGLYNIYAG
+108 GLLGFYNSYAG
-119 YINEYYSAKVS
+119 YINEYYGTKVS
-130 LAAIESVS
+130 LAAIEPVS
-138 GTSLLLTFLFITF
+138 AVSYLITLLFAAFLIG
-151 VLAAI
+151 AI
-156 LSLGIIRSL
+156 LSLGTIRSL

-172 VFAVIFVLALAVGK
+172 LFGVIFILALAVGE
-186 LPAMPAFLMMLF
+186 LPAMPSFLMMLF
-198 VLVGMF
+198 VLIGMF

-211 RESFSVRTVTVKMSS
+211 RESLSVRTVTVKMSN

-233 WQISAVVAALF
+233 WQTSVVIAALF
-244 LLLLPFS
+244 LLLLPVS
-251 RFIIGPAITDGYEA
+251 RFMLGPAFTDGYEA

-279 KSMDTLWKKITRGEW
+279 KSLETFWKKVTRGEW

-320 YDETHL
+320 YNETHL
-326 YLDISSDLNAP
+326 YLDISSDLKAP

-352 WKELSDKQNEEG
+352 WRELSDKQNEEG

-408 FSYIPYGTD
+408 FSYIPYGTSLVD
-417 LTNFTAGDPFD
+417 FTAGEPFD
-428 AYPKQDTD
+428 AYPKQETD

-460 ASVTSDASYRAFA
+460 SYETQDASYRAFA
-473 DSVYLTLPTEGLD
+473 DSVYLSLPTKGLD
-486 SFYEEYSGR
+486 SFYEEYSGKK
-495 QFTSIA
+495 FTSIA

-512 AHATYTK
+512 AHASYTK
-519 TPGATPRGNDYVE
+519 TPGSTPRGNDYVE

-569 RDLTSE
+569 RDLESG
-575 NGAQAIMDE
+575 NGARAIMDE
-584 SAHAWAEIY
+584 AAHAWAEIY
-593 VNGVGWIPIEVTPG
+593 VKGVGWIPIEVTPG
-607 FIDEDDLADSNTD
+607 FIDEADLADSND
-620 DATISSD
+620 GQDSTISSD
-627 QLEDVT
+627 QLENAT
-633 NPAEPETE
+633 NPAEPETQVE

-651 ETTPETS
+651 ETTPETTA
-658 DVPEGS
+658 EN
-664 SEETQAADQPSDQNQ
+664 EQPSEPAKPSEQNQ
-679 PTTSDQS
+679 PTAPN
-686 QQQSQSNSNNQNN
+686 QQQSQSDPNNQNN
-699 QDNSDDSKDNHF
+699 TDNSKDNHF
-711 LQLLIRVILIVLGCI
+711 FKLLMRVILIVLCCI
-726 LFVVIL
+726 LFIAL
-732 LFGIIYQR
+732 IIFGMIYQR
-740 KVRLQ
+740 KMRLK

-760 YALARMDALCE
+760 YALSRMDALCE
-771 VEGLEKISTATDA
+771 AENLEKISAAADA
-784 ASLQESFPTMTQDKL
+784 AALQESFPTITQEKL

-838 QSRIKKLWYRYGRCF
+838 QSRLKRMWYRYGRCF

>member
-1 MENEEKGILV
+1 
-11 EQVVQAD
+11 
-18 RIRTH
+18 
-23 GKIHEWLFLLLR
+23 
-35 FLYFGIGMLGVVL
+35 MLGVVL

-57 LNYVLLVIGTILI
+57 LNYVLLVVGTIVIGLLI
-70 CLLMT
+70 T
-75 AAWELPISRVIT
+75 AAWELPISRMIT
-87 WPVVLGIFIMF
+87 WPVLFGIYLLAGI
-98 GVIFH
+98 VFH
-103 SSIFN
+103 NSIFS
-108 GLLGLYNIYAG
+108 GLLGFYNSYAG
-119 YINEYYSAKVS
+119 YINEYYGTKVS
-130 LAAIESVS
+130 LAAIEPVS
-138 GTSLLLTFLFITF
+138 AVSYLITLLFAAFLIG
-151 VLAAI
+151 AI
-156 LSLGIIRSL
+156 LSLGTIRSL

-172 VFAVIFVLALAVGK
+172 LFGVIFILALAVGE
-186 LPAMPAFLMMLF
+186 LPAMPSFLMMLF
-198 VLVGMF
+198 VLIGMF

-211 RESFSVRTVTVKMSS
+211 RESLSVRTVTVKMSN

-233 WQISAVVAALF
+233 WQTSVVIAALF
-244 LLLLPFS
+244 LLLLPVS
-251 RFIIGPAITDGYEA
+251 RFMLGPAFTDGYEA

-279 KSMDTLWKKITRGEW
+279 KSLETFWKKVTRGEW

-320 YDETHL
+320 YNETHL
-326 YLDISSDLNAP
+326 YLDISSDLKAP

-352 WKELSDKQNEEG
+352 WRELSDKQNEEG

-377 YYQVLENLY
+377 YYQVLESLY

-408 FSYIPYGTD
+408 FSYIPYGTSLVD
-417 LTNFTAGDPFD
+417 FTAGEPFD
-428 AYPKQDTD
+428 AYPKQETD

-460 ASVTSDASYRAFA
+460 SYETQDASYRAFA
-473 DSVYLTLPTEGLD
+473 DSVYLSLPTKGLD
-486 SFYEEYSGR
+486 SFYEEYSGKK
-495 QFTSIA
+495 FTSIA

-512 AHATYTK
+512 AHASYTK
-519 TPGATPRGNDYVE
+519 TPGSTPRGNDYVE

-569 RDLTSE
+569 RDLQSG

-584 SAHAWAEIY
+584 AAHAWAEIY
-593 VNGVGWIPIEVTPG
+593 VKGVGWIPIEVTPG
-607 FIDEDDLADSNTD
+607 FIDEADLADSND
-620 DATISSD
+620 GQDSTISSD
-627 QLEDVT
+627 QLENAT
-633 NPAEPETE
+633 NPAEPETQVE

-651 ETTPETS
+651 ETTPETTA
-658 DVPEGS
+658 EN
-664 SEETQAADQPSDQNQ
+664 EQPSEPAKPSEQNQ
-679 PTTSDQS
+679 PTAPN
-686 QQQSQSNSNNQNN
+686 QQQSQSDPNNQNN
-699 QDNSDDSKDNHF
+699 TDNSKDNHF
-711 LQLLIRVILIVLGCI
+711 FKLLMRVILIVLCCI
-726 LFVVIL
+726 LFIAL
-732 LFGIIYQR
+732 IIFGMIYQR
-740 KVRLQ
+740 KMRLK

-760 YALARMDALCE
+760 YALSRMDALCE
-771 VEGLEKISTATDA
+771 AENLEKISTAADA
-784 ASLQESFPTMTQDKL
+784 AALQESFPTITQEKL

-838 QSRIKKLWYRYGRCF
+838 QSRLKRMWYRYGRCF